1 MTLGISEIL
10 LYAGALGILFLTPG
24 PVWVALLAR
33 AVSGGFHAAW
43 PLAMGVVVGDII
55 WPLLAIFGVS
65 LMVEVYADFLT
76 VLRYGGAGILVWIG
90 VRTIRNANK
99 PLVADESL
107 SVSGVWAGFIAGL
120 MVIIGNPKA
129 ILFYMGV
136 LPNFF
141 NIDSVS
147 TPDVVVICA
156 ISGLVPLFGNVIL
169 SLSVDR
175 FRRFLSSPE
184 SVRRTNLVSGSALVM
199 VGAVIA
205 VL

>member
-1 MTLGISEIL
+1 MGCT
-10 LYAGALGILFLTPG
+10 AGARG
-24 PVWVALLAR
+24 VR
-33 AVSGGFHAAW
+33 SFHAAW

-65 LMVEVYADFLT
+65 LIVEVYADFLT
-76 VLRYGGAGILVWIG
+76 VLRYGGAVILVWMG
-90 VRTIRNANK
+90 VRTILNANK

-141 NIDSVS
+141 DIDSVS
-147 TPDVVVICA
+147 TSDVVVICI
-156 ISGLVPLFGNVIL
+156 ISGLVPLFGNVVL

-175 FRRFLSSPE
+175 FRRFLSSAE